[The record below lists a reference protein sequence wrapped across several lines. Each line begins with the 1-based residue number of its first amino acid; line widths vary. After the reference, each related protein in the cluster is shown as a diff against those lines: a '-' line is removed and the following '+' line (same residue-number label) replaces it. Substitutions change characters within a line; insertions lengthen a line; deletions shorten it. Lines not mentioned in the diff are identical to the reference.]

1 MRPTRIA
8 AIAVAAVAVIG
19 VGTSFSFAD
28 PPAAPEPVPVA
39 APPTTIPLPIDPAE
53 ELVQLVSEPPAVE
66 VVPETTTTTTEPPV
80 VLPVPAPAPTAAYFD
95 EELVDLGSISIP
107 ALGIDRTLHQ
117 GISLYNIDRGPS
129 HWPGTAE
136 PGELGNVVIA
146 GHRTTHGGPFRNLD
160 QLVDGDEVIFTVDG
174 ESFVYRV
181 VGTEVVLPSGLHIV
195 EQTEAHTATLFAC
208 HPPGSAEYRYVVHL
222 ELDPDV
228 AGGAIVAEEP
238 AAA

>member
-8 AIAVAAVAVIG
+8 AIAVAAVAVI
-19 VGTSFSFAD
+19 VVEASFSFGEA
-28 PPAAPEPVPVA
+28 PPEPSPVTVA
-39 APPTTIPLPIDPAE
+39 APPTTVPLPIDPAE
-53 ELVQLVSEPPAVE
+53 ELVQLVSEPPLVE
-66 VVPETTTTTTEPPV
+66 AVPETTTTTTEPPV
-80 VLPVPAPAPTAAYFD
+80 VLPVPVAAPTAAYFD
-95 EELVDLGSISIP
+95 EELIDLGSISIP
-107 ALGIDRTLHQ
+107 ALGVDRTLHQ

-146 GHRTTHGGPFRNLD
+146 GHRTTHGAPFRNLD
-160 QLVDGDEVIFTVDG
+160 QLVEGDEVVFTVDD
-174 ESFVYRV
+174 EAFVYRV

-208 HPPGSAEYRYVVHL
+208 HPPGSAEFRFVVHL
-222 ELDPDV
+222 ELDP
-228 AGGAIVAEEP
+228 GAVVDEEP

>member
-19 VGTSFSFAD
+19 VGASFSFD
-28 PPAAPEPVPVA
+28 DRPAEPEPPSVA
-39 APPTTIPLPIDPAE
+39 APPTTAPLLIDPAE
-53 ELVQLVSEPPAVE
+53 ELVQLVSEAPATEIE
-66 VVPETTTTTTEPPV
+66 VVPETTTTMTEPPV
-80 VLPVPAPAPTAAYFD
+80 VLPVPDPAPTAAYFD

-107 ALGIDRTLHQ
+107 ALGVDRTLHQ

-160 QLVDGDEVIFTVDG
+160 QLAEGDEIIFTVDD

-181 VGTEVVLPSGLHIV
+181 VGTEIVEPSGLHIV

-208 HPPGSAEYRYVVHL
+208 HPPGSAQFRYVVHL
-222 ELDPDV
+222 ELDPDAV
-228 AGGAIVAEEP
+228 VDQEP